1 MYFKAFIRA
10 YAECLLNCSIN
21 FSFKLGFFIIFY
33 DISPKNLFESN
44 IDKII
49 CIRQET
55 DNHSHCKHKGFK
67 LKL

>member
-1 MYFKAFIRA
+1 
-10 YAECLLNCSIN
+10 
-21 FSFKLGFFIIFY
+21 LGFFIIFY